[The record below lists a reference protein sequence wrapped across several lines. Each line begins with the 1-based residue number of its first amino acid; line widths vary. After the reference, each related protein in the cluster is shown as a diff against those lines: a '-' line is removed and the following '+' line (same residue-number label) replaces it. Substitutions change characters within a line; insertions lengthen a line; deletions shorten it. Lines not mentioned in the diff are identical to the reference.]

1 MYYLDFDLNQ
11 IENNLKIPTTFLKNK
26 HFMLKVGILPPL

>member
-1 MYYLDFDLNQ
+1 MYYLYL
-11 IENNLKIPTTFLKNK
+11 IKWNNLKIATTFLKNK